1 MVDVS
6 SSSEERKEMISSPS
20 KGPKYPYGL
29 RLNLDKETCEKLG
42 LSNAPSIDDKIKFVA
57 EAVVIS
63 VRAED
68 EEGDEK
74 SYNIELQI
82 IDMDLE
88 KKEKSVDDALYNK
101 G

>member
-1 MVDVS
+1 MDMS

-20 KGPKYPYGL
+20 KGPKFPYGL

-42 LSNAPSIDDKIKFVA
+42 ISSAPSINSKVKFSA

-68 EEGDEK
+68 EEGDEGG
-74 SYNIELQI
+74 YNIELQI
-82 IDMDLE
+82 IDMELD
-88 KKEKSVDDALYNK
+88 KEKNEKGVVDTLYK